1 LITGAGIGGLIAA
14 LALQQRGFE
23 VALYEQAHDLREVGA
38 GVQISP
44 NGTRVLYSLGLA
56 DAIRAVAVEPTGKE
70 VRLWN
75 SGATWP
81 LFDLGPTCVARYGSP
96 YLMFHR
102 GDLQM
107 ALVKAVREANP
118 AAIHL
123 GASVT
128 QSTETE
134 DGVVIDLVD
143 GRTVAGSLLVGADGV
158 HSTTRSALFGT
169 AKARFT
175 GCMAWRG
182 VVPMERLP
190 GHLARQVG
198 VNWIGPG
205 RHVVTYP
212 LRGGKLMNFVGVVE
226 HSDWTTESWTAR
238 GTREECARD
247 FAGWHPDVHAL
258 IDNIDDHYR
267 WALLSRA
274 TIERWTGARTVLL
287 GDACHPMLPFMAQGA
302 VMAIEDGLV
311 LARCLADNGTTDPA
325 AAFRQY
331 ERERVERANRSCAPR
346 NETASCS
353 IAPGSRMPRTPSVT
367 LGQSG
372 TSSVCS
378 TATTGCSPTMRR
390 HLSNRYRPD
399 YVGKTS
405 QCHRSEWMPVFGS
418 AQPLLLVPCGA
429 PLFLELDRLPSGY
442 VLPEEWAAA
451 EPYLGHP
458 VQIGPVLQYK
468 GMAAC

>member
-1 LITGAGIGGLIAA
+1 LEELIPNKAIIIAGAGIGGLVAA

-23 VALYEQAHDLREVGA
+23 VALYEQARDLREVGA

-44 NGTRVLYSLGLA
+44 NGTRVLYCLGLA
-56 DAIRAVAVEPTGKE
+56 DPIRAVAVEPAGKE

-81 LFDLGPTCVARYGSP
+81 LFDLGPTCVARYGFP

-107 ALVKAVREANP
+107 ALVEAVRRANP

-128 QSTETE
+128 QIAETD
-134 DGVVIDLVD
+134 DGVVVRLAD
-143 GRTVAGSLLVGADGV
+143 GRSVAGSLLIGADGV
-158 HSTTRSALFGT
+158 HSTTRSALFGA
-169 AKARFT
+169 AKAQFT

-190 GHLARQVG
+190 RHLARQAG

-226 HSDWTTESWTAR
+226 RSDWTTESWSAR

-247 FAGWHPDVHAL
+247 FAGWHPDVHVL

-311 LARCLADNGTTDPA
+311 LARCLARDGITDPA
-325 AAFRQY
+325 VAFRKY
-331 ERERVERANRSCAPR
+331 ERERVERANRCVLAAER
-346 NETASCS
+346 NRE
-353 IAPGSRMPRTPSVT
+353 
-367 LGQSG
+367 LFH
-372 TSSVCS
+372 S
-378 TATTGCSPTMRR
+378 TRLADAKDAA
-390 HLSNRYRPD
+390 Y
-399 YVGKTS
+399 YVGTEW
-405 QCHRSEWMPVFGS
+405 SEQRVFDRYDW
-418 AQPLLLVPCGA
+418 
-429 PLFLELDRLPSGY
+429 LFSYDATAH
-442 VLPEEWAAA
+442 PE
-451 EPYLGHP
+451 P
-458 VQIGPVLQYK
+458 VQ
-468 GMAAC
+468 A